1 MRTVQEVIS
10 SVCRMSSDFHRRSD
24 VSILRLAEESD
35 YRAHQTAIA
44 VEDLQQYLQAHQELV
59 GEWYVYSDNK
69 RTSSGW
75 YFDHA
80 ARRVGYYSGTRRE
93 REQTFDDVT
102 QACAVFIK
110 HEIDSIIERAA

>member
-1 MRTVQEVIS
+1 MRAVHDVIA
-10 SVCRMSSDFHRRSD
+10 SVCRMPSEFHRRGD
-24 VSILRLAEESD
+24 VSILRLAEDSD
-35 YRAHQTAIA
+35 YRAHQTAIG
-44 VEDLQQYLQAHQELV
+44 VEDFRQYLQAHPELV

-80 ARRVGYYSGTRRE
+80 TRRVGYYSGSRRE

-102 QACAVFIK
+102 QACAAFIK
-110 HEIDSIIERAA
+110 HEIDSIIDRAA